1 MIEWLKV
8 LLLGIVEG
16 ITEWLPISSTGHLI
30 LVDEFIKLNQ
40 SRDFMKMFDVV
51 IQLGAILAVVVL
63 YWDKLWPFHTKAKA
77 RKKSYFQNQADS
89 GFMKSLQSFCNNYC
103 YMDKI
108 VLWFKIVVACIPAMV
123 VGLPLDD
130 WMEAHLHTPTVVAL
144 MLILYGVIFI
154 IIENYNKNRTPRVVS
169 LETLSFKDAL
179 LIGVF
184 QVLSLIPGTSRSGS
198 TIIGGILI
206 GTSREIAAEFT
217 FFLAIPVMFG
227 ASFIKLLKF
236 GFAFTGTE
244 LAVLI
249 FGMVVAFAVSI
260 FAIKFLMGYIKKH
273 DFKVFGWYRIILG
286 VLVLLYFA
294 LR

>member
-89 GFMKSLQSFCNNYC
+89 GFMKSLQNFCNNYC

-154 IIENYNKNRTPRVVS
+154 IIENYNKKRTPRVVS

-236 GFAFTGTE
+236 GLAFTGTE

-294 LR
+294 LK